1 MLLRLIPIA
10 FLAVGLAACAKVA
23 TTAATNGKLAS
34 LAGSEWGPEDGSDRF
49 VQFKAKGEMSGF
61 AGCNNFFGQYEQNG
75 ERLIVG
81 PLASTKKACF
91 GQDLMQKEQAFL
103 EALQNA
109 HHIEATYKSL
119 VLKNADGDVITTLR
133 RRDWD

>member
-1 MLLRLIPIA
+1 MIQLLPLA
-10 FLAVGLAACAKVA
+10 LVAVGLAACAKIA
-23 TTAATNGKLAS
+23 TTAATDGKLSS
-34 LAGSEWGPEDGSDRF
+34 LAGSEWGPADGSDLF

-61 AGCNNFFGQYEQNG
+61 AGCNNFFGQYELNG

-91 GQDLMQKEQAFL
+91 DRSLMDKERAFL
-103 EALQNA
+103 NSLQEA
-109 HHIEATYKSL
+109 HHVDATYKTL
-119 VLKNADGDVITTLR
+119 VLKNANGDVITTLR

>member
-1 MLLRLIPIA
+1 MMQLIPIA
-10 FLAVGLAACAKVA
+10 AIALGLAACAKIA
-23 TTAATNGKLAS
+23 TTAATDGKLSS
-34 LAGSEWGPEDGSDRF
+34 LAGSEWGPIDGSDLF
-49 VQFKAKGEMSGF
+49 VQFKTKGEMSGF

-81 PLASTKKACF
+81 PLAATRKACL
-91 GQDLMQKEQAFL
+91 DRPIMDKERAFMN
-103 EALQNA
+103 ALQDT
-109 HHIEATYKSL
+109 HHIEATYKTL